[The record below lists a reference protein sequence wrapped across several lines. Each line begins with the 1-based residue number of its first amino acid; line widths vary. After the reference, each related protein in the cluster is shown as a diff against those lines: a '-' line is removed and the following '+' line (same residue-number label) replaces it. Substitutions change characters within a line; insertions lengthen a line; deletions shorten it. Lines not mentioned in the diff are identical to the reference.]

1 MSNDVYYDDEPYDD
15 DEAYDDELDA
25 ETLEAAPAGAPG
37 PHPLDEVDL
46 LIEDIERLED
56 VMQLEIELI
65 QACDFTNLEAV
76 QREKQELIP
85 VLRRANS
92 VVAAAMAEGLTI
104 DNDPDLYDLALALVK
119 FSKVAEENE
128 RVVSAAIKAT
138 QFTIRTMVN
147 ALRTDTS
154 IPNPRYSRT
163 GNHVIPG
170 GRRSVG
176 LAHGHL

>member
-1 MSNDVYYDDEPYDD
+1 MTDVYDDRDD
-15 DEAYDDELDA
+15 GQYEDAVYEDAPDDGA
-25 ETLEAAPAGAPG
+25 QSAAAP
-37 PHPLDEVDL
+37 HLLDEVDQ

-65 QACDFTNLEAV
+65 QDCDFTNLELV

-92 VVAAAMAEGLTI
+92 IVQAVLAEGVTI
-104 DNDPDLYDLALALVK
+104 DDDPDLYDLALALVK
-119 FSKVAEENE
+119 LSKVAEENE

-147 ALRTDTS
+147 ALRTDSS
-154 IPNPRYSRT
+154 IPNPRYSRS

-176 LAHGHL
+176 LAHGTL

>member
-1 MSNDVYYDDEPYDD
+1 MSDPMYDD
-15 DEAYDDELDA
+15 DQYDDELDA
-25 ETLEAAPAGAPG
+25 QPAGEPG

-46 LIEDIERLED
+46 LIDDIERLED

-65 QACDFTNLEAV
+65 HDCDFTNLELV
-76 QREKQELIP
+76 QREKQTLIP

-92 VVAAAMAEGLTI
+92 IVQAVMAEGVTI
-104 DNDPDLYDLALALVK
+104 DDDPDLYDLALALVK
-119 FSKVAEENE
+119 LSKVAEENE
-128 RVVSAAIKAT
+128 RVISAAIKAT
-138 QFTIRTMVN
+138 QFTLRTMVN
-147 ALRTDTS
+147 ALRTDSS

-176 LAHGHL
+176 LAQGHL

>member
-1 MSNDVYYDDEPYDD
+1 MSDD
-15 DEAYDDELDA
+15 
-25 ETLEAAPAGAPG
+25 APATA
-37 PHPLDEVDL
+37 PHPLDEVDF
-46 LIEDIERLED
+46 LIEDLERLED
-56 VMQLEIELI
+56 VMLLEIELI
-65 QACDFTNLEAV
+65 QDCEFAQLEAV

-92 VVAAAMAEGLTI
+92 VVQAVLAEGVTI
-104 DNDPDLYDLALALVK
+104 DDDPDLYDLALALVK
-119 FSKVAEENE
+119 LSKVAEENE

-154 IPNPRYSRT
+154 VPNPRYSRS

-170 GRRSVG
+170 GRRSAG
-176 LAHGHL
+176 LAHGQL